1 MSDLISA
8 LEELRGEVP
17 VLKMAEANKSP
28 TRRLMESVDLFRE
41 LIDRKF
47 RPSQVYAKVKDTD
60 GIKEIRDASCMSD
73 DAFKLHFA
81 SVYNAY
87 KRDLRKKANKRLAVK
102 VKPAPKVT
110 AANIVHSET
119 SASENQTSDASP
131 TPTPVAVEPTPEV
144 PALEA
149 KTEKKSEFVVPT
161 KSGYQVPRLDN
172 L

>member
-17 VLKMAEANKSP
+17 VLKMAESNKSP
-28 TRRLMESVDLFRE
+28 TRRLMERVDLFRE

-47 RPSQVYAKVKDTD
+47 RPSQVYAKVRDTD
-60 GIKEIRDASCMSD
+60 GIKEIRDASGMSD

-87 KRDLRKKANKRLAVK
+87 KRDLHKKTNKRLAVK
-102 VKPAPKVT
+102 AKPAPKVT
-110 AANIVHSET
+110 VANAIPSET
-119 SASENQTSDASP
+119 TTSENLMSDTSP
-131 TPTPVAVEPTPEV
+131 TPRPVAVDLTPEV

>member
-8 LEELRGEVP
+8 LEELRDEVP
-17 VLKMAEANKSP
+17 VLKMAESNKSP
-28 TRRLMESVDLFRE
+28 TRRLMERVDLFKE

-47 RPSQVYAKVKDTD
+47 RPSQVYAKVRDTD
-60 GIKEIRDASCMSD
+60 GIKEIRDASGMSD

-87 KRDLRKKANKRLAVK
+87 KRDLHKKANKRLAVK
-102 VKPAPKVT
+102 AKPAPKVT
-110 AANIVHSET
+110 VANAIPSET
-119 SASENQTSDASP
+119 SASENQMSDASP
-131 TPTPVAVEPTPEV
+131 IAKQVAVEPTPEV
-144 PALEA
+144 PAAEIKPEN
-149 KTEKKSEFVVPT
+149 KTEFVVPT

>member
-28 TRRLMESVDLFRE
+28 TRRLMESVDLFKE
-41 LIDRKF
+41 LIDLRF

-60 GIKEIRDASCMSD
+60 GFKDIRAASGMTD
-73 DAFKLHFA
+73 EAYKQHFA

-87 KRDLRKKANKRLAVK
+87 KRDLRKKANRSVK
-102 VKPAPKVT
+102 AKPAPKVT
-110 AANIVHSET
+110 AANAAPSKT
-119 SASENQTSDASP
+119 STSENQMSDASP

-144 PALEA
+144 PVAGA
-149 KTEKKSEFVVPT
+149 KAEKKTEFVVPT

>member
-60 GIKEIRDASCMSD
+60 GIKEIRDASGMSD

-87 KRDLRKKANKRLAVK
+87 KRDLRKKASRSVK
-102 VKPAPKVT
+102 AKPAPKVT
-110 AANIVHSET
+110 AANTAPSET
-119 SASENQTSDASP
+119 SVSENQMSDTSP
-131 TPTPVAVEPTPEV
+131 TSTPMAVEPTPEV
-144 PALEA
+144 PAADIKPEN
-149 KTEKKSEFVVPT
+149 KTEFVVPT